1 MNTFFTVLAA
11 LFVYETIFVLIR
23 IGLALAAVVR
33 NKEGNLK

>member
-23 IGLALAAVVR
+23 VGLALAAIVLTK
-33 NKEGNLK
+33 KES